1 MANFSSVSNYIY
13 FLNIFYFIWTTFNIR
28 FYINGKLIGGCDIL
42 NEMHKEGTLEKLF
55 EENGLIE
62 KTE

>member
-1 MANFSSVSNYIY
+1 
-13 FLNIFYFIWTTFNIR
+13 LIR

-62 KTE
+62 KPLK